1 MNDKDAKDNISD
13 KLGKNKNNIFH
24 NKINRNDKS
33 YKKFIIIFIRY
44 LDTVL
49 MLNIFFIGTCLSIVG
64 IGPSLISM
72 TKSFLLIS
80 ENKIE
85 KRYSTYFINF
95 KKYFNLVTVFF
106 GLIIIGLLA
115 GLFYLFIFFYTNTPT
130 AQYLI
135 VPWILDIFLIL
146 FIICFSSYFSL
157 MYLRIDLSVKTI
169 IKNSI
174 YLAVGGIKNNIFC
187 SLSFIIIFVIPLIFV
202 IQTFVLFI
210 TIVFSTTVLACMFS
224 VYTLVDKYVIYPYD
238 YETVDQKDDKSS
250 KLNLSNSNINEISNN
265 KEENL
270 QDESSDNEYDYD
282 DESKPL

>member
-1 MNDKDAKDNISD
+1 
-13 KLGKNKNNIFH
+13 
-24 NKINRNDKS
+24 
-33 YKKFIIIFIRY
+33 
-44 LDTVL
+44 
-49 MLNIFFIGTCLSIVG
+49 
-64 IGPSLISM
+64 
-72 TKSFLLIS
+72 
-80 ENKIE
+80 
-85 KRYSTYFINF
+85 
-95 KKYFNLVTVFF
+95 
-106 GLIIIGLLA
+106 
-115 GLFYLFIFFYTNTPT
+115 
-130 AQYLI
+130 
-135 VPWILDIFLIL
+135 
-146 FIICFSSYFSL
+146 

-250 KLNLSNSNINEISNN
+250 KLNLSNSNLNEISNN

-270 QDESSDNEYDYD
+270 QDEFSDNEYDYD

>member
-1 MNDKDAKDNISD
+1 MNKKDANDNISD
-13 KLGKNKNNIFH
+13 KLSKTQNKIFH
-24 NKINRNDKS
+24 NKINKKDKS
-33 YKKFIIIFIRY
+33 YKKFIAIFIGY

-49 MLNIFFIGTCLSIVG
+49 LLNIFFIGTCLSIVG

-95 KKYFNLVTVFF
+95 KKYFNLVNVLF
-106 GLIIIGLLA
+106 GLIITSLLA
-115 GLFYLFIFFYTNTPT
+115 GLFYLFIFFYINTPS

-135 VPWILDIFLIL
+135 IPWVLDVFLIL

-157 MYLRIDLSVKTI
+157 MYLRMDLSVKTI

-174 YLAVGGIKNNIFC
+174 YLSIGGIKNNIFC
-187 SLSFIIIFVIPLIFV
+187 SLSFIIVFVVPLIFI
-202 IQTFVLFI
+202 IQTFALFI
-210 TIVFSTTVLACMFS
+210 TIIFSTTVLACMFS
-224 VYTLVDKYVIYPYD
+224 VYSLVDKYIIYPYD
-238 YETVDQKDDKSS
+238 YEMVEQKEDNSS
-250 KLNLSNSNINEISNN
+250 KLNLPNSNIDEISNN
-265 KEENL
+265 IEDNL
-270 QDESSDNEYDYD
+270 NEESSDNEYDYD